1 MATDPYYKK
10 RMAKGAAQGALT
22 GATAGTMAFGPV
34 GGVVGGVGGGIA
46 GLLLARPG
54 ETERERDARI
64 ARLAK
69 GVRAG
74 EAGTI
79 TRRFMDPLLGATS
92 EERVRAL
99 ARQQGTATTGAAAR
113 QEGERMRSARRDLRE
128 ASTEAQLAIQ
138 ALDEGRRGQA
148 DRMRADKLLGQETE
162 TRRANQQLMLSTLG
176 LGGVIGRDLATTK
189 ARETQE
195 AGLLPEGAVNAARG
209 AAEGARGFG
218 AMGARRA
225 NREDIRALEEYG
237 ERREIEDN
245 LAMAREIRDRPA
257 VTFDPETNVLTPAE
271 QAYARDSMLFG
282 SAESGAGPSGG
293 LESLI
298 AAEAAAEAA
307 GTPSAPL
314 RSLEELER
322 AEMAQRLGAPPVQT
336 STYTTEEAK
345 QALGAMGLGVD
356 FAQVQA
362 DLVSSDPVFATFVA
376 SAPGISAEDTVML
389 RDYIQGQ
396 VDRGVLREEDVPIAY
411 KDIVANQRQLK
422 LATQLDQGGQ

>member
-22 GATAGTMAFGPV
+22 GTTAGMMAAGPV
-34 GGVVGGVGGGIA
+34 GGVVGGIGGGIA

-64 ARLAK
+64 AQLEK

-79 TRRFMDPLLGATS
+79 SRRFMDPLLGATS

-138 ALDEGRRGQA
+138 ALGEGRRAQA
-148 DRMRADKLLGQETE
+148 DRMRADKLRGQEIE
-162 TRRANQQLMLSTLG
+162 TRRANQQLMGSALG
-176 LGGVIGRDLATTK
+176 LGGMIGRDLATTK
-189 ARETQE
+189 ARRIQE

-225 NREDIRALEEYG
+225 NRADIRALEEYG

-282 SAESGAGPSGG
+282 SAEPGAGPSGG

-307 GTPSAPL
+307 GTPSAQL

-322 AEMAQRLGAPPVQT
+322 AETAQRLGAPPVQT

-362 DLVSSDPVFATFVA
+362 DIASDDPVFAAFVA
-376 SAPGISAEDTVML
+376 SAPGIPAEDTVKL

-411 KDIVANQRQLK
+411 KDIVANQSQLE
-422 LATQLDQGGQ
+422 LATQLGQGGQ

>member
-64 ARLAK
+64 AQLAK

-138 ALDEGRRGQA
+138 ALDEGRRAQA
-148 DRMRADKLLGQETE
+148 DRMRADKLRGQEIE
-162 TRRANQQLMLSTLG
+162 TRTDNRQLMGSALG
-176 LGGVIGRDLATTK
+176 FGGMIGRDLATTK
-189 ARETQE
+189 ALANQE

-225 NREDIRALEEYG
+225 NREDIRALEAIDG
-237 ERREIEDN
+237 GALPVDFSV
-245 LAMAREIRDRPA
+245 L
-257 VTFDPETNVLTPAE
+257 PE
-271 QAYARDSMLFG
+271 
-282 SAESGAGPSGG
+282 GAP
-293 LESLI
+293 
-298 AAEAAAEAA
+298 AAEAAAEPTVADLLEDSYEKSGHRFAFGDPVDPAPVTEGA
-307 GTPSAPL
+307 GRTG
-314 RSLEELER
+314 
-322 AEMAQRLGAPPVQT
+322 GAPPVQT
-336 STYTTEEAK
+336 STYTEEETQ
-345 QALGAMGLGVD
+345 QALNAMGILPYAQEQRARIQIKELGLTD
-356 FAQVQA
+356 PEQIEAFYRNFPDYAGQA
-362 DLVSSDPVFATFVA
+362 NIINGL
-376 SAPGISAEDTVML
+376 
-389 RDYIQGQ
+389 
-396 VDRGVLREEDVPIAY
+396 
-411 KDIVANQRQLK
+411 N
-422 LATQLDQGGQ
+422 